1 MKDEVEENKINII
14 NLQKNCTY
22 CNKLISSDIFQ
33 DHILCHQISE
43 EEEEEEKE
51 EEKEDENNIQ
61 NNEIIENK
69 KADDTKKD
77 FSSKFLGFFENIG
90 NKAKDLFKKG
100 KKDDDKHLF
109 KIDKEENKLKKITTF
124 FNNITDKIS
133 QKFEKISDEIQKK
146 FDKSD
151 SNNDNTP
158 IGFNIYRRN
167 NNYRNDD
174 NIDDL
179 LQEFEEEDNNLNDKK
194 ESLFKES
201 DAEEILRYIPN
212 SVVKEEKTKNDN
224 NYKCLI
230 CLYEFKI
237 GDKVSTLPC
246 LHIFHIECL
255 KNWIIRN
262 RSCPICKYDCSLDSL
277 LKNNIVDNI

>member
-1 MKDEVEENKINII
+1 MKDEVEENKNNII
-14 NLQKNCTY
+14 NEQNICSY
-22 CNKLISSDIFQ
+22 CNMSISSDIFQ

-43 EEEEEEKE
+43 EEEEEE
-51 EEKEDENNIQ
+51 EEKIDDVIHNNK
-61 NNEIIENK
+61 IENK
-69 KADDTKKD
+69 NTDDTNRE
-77 FSSKFLGFFENIG
+77 FGSKFFGFFGNIG
-90 NKAKDLFKKG
+90 NKAKDLFKKE
-100 KKDDDKHLF
+100 KKEDKHLF
-109 KIDKEENKLKKITTF
+109 NFDKKKNKLSKITNF
-124 FNNITDKIS
+124 FSNISDKIS
-133 QKFEKISDEIQKK
+133 QKFDEITEEIQKK

-151 SNNDNTP
+151 SKKDNTP
-158 IGFNIYRRN
+158 TGFITNGRN
-167 NNYRNDD
+167 NDYRNDD

-179 LQEFEEEDNNLNDKK
+179 LQEFEEDDINLNNAK

-212 SVVKEEKTKNDN
+212 SIIKEEKTKNDN

-246 LHIFHIECL
+246 LHIFHIDCI
-255 KNWIIRN
+255 KNWIIRS

-277 LKNNIVDNI
+277 LNNNIDDNV